1 MASDGTGDGW
11 PEYPEPEPSPAPRP
25 PEMVQSNV
33 DAAIAAAGGLTPGR
47 DPVSVDVDDLF
58 EDTEGTDGDDYTAT
72 SSDPTVATV
81 EITDNPRVVITPVG
95 PGRTTIR
102 VTALESGDGVEF
114 DVMVAESANGAP
126 TPPGNGAPTITNPGN
141 RQYVRGET
149 IAPFP
154 IAVTDPD
161 GDDVTVAVSGLPA
174 GLSWASGQVSGT
186 VAADAAAR
194 AHTVTVTAND
204 GVNDPVTATF
214 TITVAA
220 NSAPVIVNPGNKEYG
235 RGETI
240 TPFSIGVRD
249 ADGDTVAVQVTGLP
263 AGLSWSPSP
272 GQVSGTVAAD
282 AAARDYT
289 VTVTAD
295 DGVNEAVTGDFT
307 IRVVPA
313 WILLADSLA
322 VSRLGGT
329 YTGDGPDGGGWPIR
343 WARWYYA
350 EFEPGWTI
358 VQVYVAS
365 PGSWAGAGQVGC
377 QVQTPPPSMVWNAY
391 KSSMTN
397 GAELLGS
404 EAPVRFRD
412 GAGNPTSRVPAG
424 YDDDP
429 ARLWTFRF
437 PRTDSTHTRF
447 LTSCQGA
454 AATTGLL
461 HFHNVPLPPSP

>member
-1 MASDGTGDGW
+1 MRNCFFLITVMLAAGAGLAACSDDDSSSSPLQPSPLATAPATPAATQSGAPSVLPARFDAPAGAESSLAPDAISGFNAYDFEAAWDGSMLSLALIEDEMRSMREASKPHRNRRITVETCPVEPHHALQACGDPIWTGTRRLAGRLELPPVPLASCEGWIVVNAAELSDDGYDGWRNAPCPNPDGESVVGSDGTGEGW
-11 PEYPEPEPSPAPRP
+11 PAYPEPEP
-25 PEMVQSNV
+25 E
-33 DAAIAAAGGLTPGR
+33 AGT
-47 DPVSVDVDDLF
+47 
-58 EDTEGTDGDDYTAT
+58 
-72 SSDPTVATV
+72 
-81 EITDNPRVVITPVG
+81 
-95 PGRTTIR
+95 
-102 VTALESGDGVEF
+102 
-114 DVMVAESANGAP
+114 NG
-126 TPPGNGAPTITNPGN
+126 
-141 RQYVRGET
+141 
-149 IAPFP
+149 
-154 IAVTDPD
+154 
-161 GDDVTVAVSGLPA
+161 
-174 GLSWASGQVSGT
+174 
-186 VAADAAAR
+186 
-194 AHTVTVTAND
+194 
-204 GVNDPVTATF
+204 
-214 TITVAA
+214 
-220 NSAPVIVNPGNKEYG
+220 APVIVNPGNREYG

-240 TPFSIGVRD
+240 TPFFIGVRD

-263 AGLSWSPSP
+263 AGLSWSPAP

-307 IRVVPA
+307 ITVVPV
-313 WILLADSLA
+313 WILLADSLT

-365 PGSWAGAGQVGC
+365 PGSWAGAGRVGC
-377 QVQTPPPSMVWNAY
+377 QVETPPPSMVWNAY

-461 HFHNVPLPPSP
+461 HFHNVPLPPSSP